1 MALGSLHALPPPPPP
16 PPLLLL
22 AFIPS
27 HPVPLYLISHYPRA
41 RARRRAVFRGIIRT
55 DGRPMER
62 DLIGRHVRSCAWLL
76 ASMPR
81 RAGRPHSLIP
91 RPRPPCSRQFSYFR
105 RTNKVGLSR
114 LSTRAAQKANIKLR
128 GGRQCRAE
136 RRTDCGLRGRSVN
149 VHQMFCFAGFFW
161 RSEYSEEAIFFS
173 ALLFQHSP
181 ETDWPRGRP
190 AAVAPLQIS
199 SPFPSDML
207 FRFLFLSAII
217 LITDTV
223 SYLARR

>member
-1 MALGSLHALPPPPPP
+1 MQSG
-16 PPLLLL
+16 
-22 AFIPS
+22 
-27 HPVPLYLISHYPRA
+27 
-41 RARRRAVFRGIIRT
+41 
-55 DGRPMER
+55 
-62 DLIGRHVRSCAWLL
+62 
-76 ASMPR
+76 
-81 RAGRPHSLIP
+81 
-91 RPRPPCSRQFSYFR
+91 
-105 RTNKVGLSR
+105 
-114 LSTRAAQKANIKLR
+114 AAN
-128 GGRQCRAE
+128 
-136 RRTDCGLRGRSVN
+136 GLRTERAIRQRSSN
-149 VHQMFCFAGFFW
+149 VLFCRFFW

-181 ETDWPRGRP
+181 ETDWPRARP